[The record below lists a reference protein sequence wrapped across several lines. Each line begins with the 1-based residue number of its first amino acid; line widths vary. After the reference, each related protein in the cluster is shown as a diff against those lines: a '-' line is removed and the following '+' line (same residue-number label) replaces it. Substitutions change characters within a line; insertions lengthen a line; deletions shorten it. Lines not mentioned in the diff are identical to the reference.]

1 MARSGETP
9 GRVRGVPDPFA
20 PQALVETYLAQ
31 LPEAQRAR
39 GIAAYLKTVVPLD
52 RDRERQELLA
62 LIDKERARLAL
73 AGQLDLPNPP
83 PYMVAR
89 RRRITLRIPLFDF
102 SVPDVDGC
110 SVAIQTS
117 TSQASTGTWR
127 VSIGIGSGGVTSKLS
142 VSLKATFTAAR
153 GESKQLFLPVPAVA
167 INKYVTQQV
176 RPRPDTPAG
185 LVPFPLS
192 GQADV
197 SLLPAA
203 QEPVPAVRSIPAS
216 RPDGGRTVATYF
228 LGEDASQGLSEYEYT
243 QEATRE
249 YSVGAV
255 GKIHD
260 VGVDA
265 SASVALTKR
274 LMLRIV
280 LAGGLD
286 YHLKALPDR
295 PGLYWQY

>member
-1 MARSGETP
+1 MARSGGTP
-9 GRVRGVPDPFA
+9 GRLGGVPDPFA

-39 GIAAYLKTVVPLD
+39 GIAAHLKRITPGD

-83 PYMVAR
+83 PYIVAR
-89 RRRITLRIPLFDF
+89 RREVTLRIPLFDF

-117 TSQASTGTWR
+117 AGQASTGTWR
-127 VSIGIGSGGVTSKLS
+127 VSIGVGSGGIASKLL
-142 VSLKATFTAAR
+142 VSFKATFTAGR
-153 GESKQLFLPVPAVA
+153 GESKQLFLPIPAVA
-167 INKYVTQQV
+167 INKYMTEPV

-185 LVPFPLS
+185 LIPIPFS
-192 GQADV
+192 GQGEV

-203 QEPVPAVRSIPAS
+203 HDAVPAVRSIPVS
-216 RPDGGRTVATYF
+216 RPDGGRTVTTYF

-249 YSVGAV
+249 YSVGAG

-280 LAGGLD
+280 LAGGRD